1 MDFLLLGPLAAYR
14 NGHAVELGT
23 RRRERCLL
31 GVLLL
36 EPGRLFSVDRL
47 VELLWDEEP
56 PAQARSTV
64 SNHISRLRSR
74 LDPDRTGHH
83 GVRLVARGG
92 GYLIEV
98 VPDRVDV
105 HRFTSLVERAGAL
118 AVPADRSRLLR
129 EALALWRGSLLADV
143 ATDRL
148 RRRVGARLEELRL
161 TAVEDALQAD
171 LACGR
176 PALAAAELADLV
188 EAHPDRE
195 RLLWLFMLALY
206 RLGRQSEALA
216 AYRQARERVADEL
229 GLDLGAD
236 VQALHEAIL
245 RCDPSLDLAT
255 GDSTAVVPARP
266 AQLPA
271 PPRHF
276 VGRTAAMRELDA
288 LLARQAEMTTV
299 VISTMAG
306 VAGVGKTALAL
317 HWAAR
322 VRDRFADGQLYLN
335 LRGFGVM
342 APVRPADALNQLLRG
357 LGVPAERIP
366 ADQDE
371 ASAVYRTLLADRRVL
386 VLLDNAHSVDQVRAL
401 LPGSPTCLVVVTS
414 RNRLSGLVAIEGAH
428 RLTIEPLPPDEAVV
442 LLRAVLGARVD
453 AEPEAVSAL
462 AQACDRLPLALRIAA
477 ANLSDDP
484 SRAIGDYLR
493 ELDTDRLAA
502 LHVEGDRDAAVRV
515 ALDASYARLT
525 PEARRLFRLLSL
537 APGADIGEPAAR
549 ALLGS
554 TAQHLL
560 ESLVDAHLVDE
571 HRPGRYTMHD
581 LIRVYAGVR
590 AEADEPAGDRT
601 VAVERLLD
609 WCLAGAHVAY
619 HLIRP
624 NRAQPEPALRHPPA
638 ELPFAPEAEAALA
651 FLDQER
657 PNLPAVTELAL
668 RHGDHPAAM
677 QLARLLSSY
686 FQLRGDGPDS
696 LAVYQHGLAGARHLH
711 DRAAEAALH
720 NSLGISYAVGRR
732 FPEATEH
739 VLRSLALARD
749 AGDRASE
756 AGALN
761 NLGRMYEVHGR
772 FEEALGAYEQSLA
785 VREAEGRTQ
794 GIAYVLNN
802 IGFVYARRGELTNA
816 LDYLTRALALHREQ
830 GDRNGEGNTLD
841 SVGVVYLEQ
850 GDDATALK
858 YFEEAMAALRDGG
871 NREGQGATLANMATA
886 HLRQGEPAAAVD
898 VLRQAA
904 VLYRAVDDRHR
915 ESAVRRRLA
924 EAYLAGGDVQ
934 AAEAELRAASA
945 LRASVP
951 DAVEEAEVRRVLG
964 ELESARAAGVIR
976 MS

>member
-1 MDFLLLGPLAAYR
+1 
-14 NGHAVELGT
+14 
-23 RRRERCLL
+23 
-31 GVLLL
+31 
-36 EPGRLFSVDRL
+36 
-47 VELLWDEEP
+47 
-56 PAQARSTV
+56 
-64 SNHISRLRSR
+64 
-74 LDPDRTGHH
+74 
-83 GVRLVARGG
+83 
-92 GYLIEV
+92 
-98 VPDRVDV
+98 
-105 HRFTSLVERAGAL
+105 
-118 AVPADRSRLLR
+118 
-129 EALALWRGSLLADV
+129 
-143 ATDRL
+143 
-148 RRRVGARLEELRL
+148 
-161 TAVEDALQAD
+161 
-171 LACGR
+171 
-176 PALAAAELADLV
+176 
-188 EAHPDRE
+188 
-195 RLLWLFMLALY
+195 
-206 RLGRQSEALA
+206 
-216 AYRQARERVADEL
+216 
-229 GLDLGAD
+229 
-236 VQALHEAIL
+236 
-245 RCDPSLDLAT
+245 
-255 GDSTAVVPARP
+255 
-266 AQLPA
+266 
-271 PPRHF
+271 
-276 VGRTAAMRELDA
+276 
-288 LLARQAEMTTV
+288 
-299 VISTMAG
+299 
-306 VAGVGKTALAL
+306 
-317 HWAAR
+317 
-322 VRDRFADGQLYLN
+322 
-335 LRGFGVM
+335 M

-720 NSLGISYAVGRR
+720 NSLGS
-732 FPEATEH
+732 
-739 VLRSLALARD
+739 
-749 AGDRASE
+749 
-756 AGALN
+756 
-761 NLGRMYEVHGR
+761 MYEVHGR